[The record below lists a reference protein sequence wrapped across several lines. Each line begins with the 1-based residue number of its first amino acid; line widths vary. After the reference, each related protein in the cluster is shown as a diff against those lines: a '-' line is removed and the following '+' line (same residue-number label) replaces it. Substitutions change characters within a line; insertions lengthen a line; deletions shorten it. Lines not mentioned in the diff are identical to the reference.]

1 MKRTTTKAAAT
12 LCAALTAVCGMQAIT
27 ASATTDAHP
36 VSGNTQ
42 DSTEFGMNFS
52 HNLYFWSVYNYPQG
66 TQWSQTVRQGKVFGP
81 GYSTTNLS
89 GIAEGTALPAS
100 LAWAR
105 FLANGNYGSENLY
118 YTEQPASI
126 VDDTT
131 QAKNGDQIVMTSNS
145 GQKHA
150 IFVTSVYSDY
160 SLSASELVNGRV
172 QWGSGYVKFG
182 YNKLR
187 RTSDGTVFTVNYV
200 VRPVKEGD
208 ANGDSVVDSSD
219 VTWLSNH
226 YNAYSFPGA
235 DYNVQ
240 MAAADIDGDWQ
251 ITWRD
256 AFGVLMNNSDGR
268 MTGNYSYSTT
278 V

>member
-1 MKRTTTKAAAT
+1 MKRTTIKTAAA
-12 LCAALTAVCGMQAIT
+12 LCAAITAVCGMQAVT
-27 ASATTDAHP
+27 ASAITGAHP
-36 VSGNTQ
+36 TSGNTQ

-52 HNLYFWSVYNYPQG
+52 HNLYFWQVHHFPQG
-66 TQWSQTVRQGKVFGP
+66 SAWSQTIRQGKVFGP
-81 GYSTTNLS
+81 GYSTANIS
-89 GIAEGTALPAS
+89 GISEGTALPAPLAWVRS
-100 LAWAR
+100 LAI
-105 FLANGNYGSENLY
+105 GNYGSENLY
-118 YTEQPASI
+118 FTEQPADI
-126 VDDTT
+126 VDDIRT
-131 QAKNGDQIVMTSNS
+131 AKQGDQIVMTSSS
-145 GQKHA
+145 GQQHA

-160 SLSASELVNGRV
+160 SVNASELVNGCV

-187 RTSDGTVFTVNYV
+187 RISDGTVFTVNYV

-208 ANGDSVVDSSD
+208 ANGDSVVDSAD
-219 VTWLSNH
+219 FTWLSNH

-235 DYNVQ
+235 DYNAT

-256 AFGVLMNNSDGR
+256 AMGVLMNNSDGR
-268 MTGNYSYSTT
+268 MTGNYSYCTT

>member
-1 MKRTTTKAAAT
+1 MKHIASRAAAAF
-12 LCAALTAVCGMQAIT
+12 CAAITAVCVMQAVT
-27 ASATTDAHP
+27 ASATTPAHP

-42 DSTEFGMNFS
+42 DSTEFGMNFG
-52 HNLYFWSVYNYPQG
+52 HNLYYWSVYNYPQNS
-66 TQWSQTVRQGKVFGP
+66 QWSQTVRQGKVFGP

-89 GIAEGTALPAS
+89 GISEGQTLSAP

-105 FLANGNYGSENLY
+105 HLAISNYGNEHLY
-118 YTEQPASI
+118 FTEQPAST
-126 VDDTT
+126 VDDVTT
-131 QAKNGDQIVMTSNS
+131 AKNGDQIVMTSSS

-150 IFVTSVYSDY
+150 IFVTCVYTDY
-160 SLSASELVNGRV
+160 TIDGSELVNGRV
-172 QWGSGYVKFG
+172 NWNSGYVKFG
-182 YNKLR
+182 PNKLR
-187 RTSDGTVFTVNYV
+187 RLSDGTVFTVDYV

-208 ANGDSVVDSSD
+208 ANGDSVVDSAD

-235 DYNVQ
+235 YYNVQ

-256 AFGVLMNNSDGR
+256 AFGVFMNNSEGR
-268 MTGNYSYSTT
+268 MTGNYSYLIY
-278 V
+278 